1 MAVLETLEGDNMEP
15 EILNA
20 GTFGV
25 NMARA
30 SLKAWEPSMADVLN
44 RKPRRPALT
53 SGIPAKFRAAAA
65 NKGTATRRP
74 VRRLPARGAAGAR
87 PWGGSSGRFVMV
99 GDEFDPESLEGW
111 LTDLKKGARKSVR
124 AVGNVGSAI
133 VRPVASVGLNVL
145 RSTAKPVGTLVGT
158 AIGSTFGTTQMGAG
172 TEGMLG
178 NMASM
183 FGIGGSP
190 IAVCAK
196 PASRNSTLNTSSSTV
211 APSGTPAAMP
221 ATGGGIPL
229 IYLIGG
235 GALLLVLLLRK

>member
-111 LTDLKKGARKSVR
+111 LTDLKKGAGKVVS
-124 AVGNVGSAI
+124 AVGSAGSAI

-145 RSTAKPVGTLVGT
+145 RSTAAPAGTL
-158 AIGSTFGTTQMGAG
+158 IGSALGAAFGTSQAG
-172 TEGMLG
+172 SSVMSMLG
-178 NMASM
+178 M
-183 FGIGGSP
+183 GGGS
-190 IAVCAK
+190 
-196 PASRNSTLNTSSSTV
+196 T
-211 APSGTPAAMP
+211 APDGTPAAMP
-221 ATGGGIPL
+221 ATGGGIPP

>member
-1 MAVLETLEGDNMEP
+1 MAVLETLEGDTMEP

-20 GTFGV
+20 GAFGA

-30 SLKAWEPSMADVLN
+30 SLKAWEPTMADVLN

-53 SGIPAKFRAAAA
+53 SGIPAKLRAAAA

-74 VRRLPARGAAGAR
+74 VRRIPARGAAGAR
-87 PWGGSSGRFVMV
+87 PWGQSSGRFVMV

-111 LTDLKKGARKSVR
+111 LTDLKKGAGKVVS
-124 AVGNVGSAI
+124 AGGSAGSAI

-158 AIGSTFGTTQMGAG
+158 SIGSAFGTTQMGAG

-183 FGIGGSP
+183 FGIGGG
-190 IAVCAK
+190 
-196 PASRNSTLNTSSSTV
+196 STAT
-211 APSGTPAAMP
+211 APDGTPAAMP
-221 ATGGGIPL
+221 ATGGGIPP

>member
-15 EILNA
+15 EILCV
-20 GTFGV
+20 GGLP

-44 RKPRRPALT
+44 RKPRRPGLI
-53 SGIPAKFRAAAA
+53 SGIPAKLRATAA
-65 NKGTATRRP
+65 NKATATRRP
-74 VRRLPARGAAGAR
+74 VRRIPARGAAGAR

-111 LTDLKKGARKSVR
+111 LTDLKKGAGKAVR

-145 RSTAKPVGTLVGT
+145 RSTAPIAGSL
-158 AIGSTFGTTQMGAG
+158 IGSAAQSSGILGPLASAFG
-172 TEGMLG
+172 LG
-178 NMASM
+178 E
-183 FGIGGSP
+183 GGS
-190 IAVCAK
+190 AA
-196 PASRNSTLNTSSSTV
+196 
-211 APSGTPAAMP
+211 APEGTPAAMP
-221 ATGGGIPL
+221 ATGGGIPP

-235 GALLLVLLLRK
+235 GALLLVLLLKK

>member
-44 RKPRRPALT
+44 RKPRRPALM
-53 SGIPAKFRAAAA
+53 SGIPAKLRAAAA
-65 NKGTATRRP
+65 NKETATRRP
-74 VRRLPARGAAGAR
+74 VRRIPARGAAGAR
-87 PWGGSSGRFVMV
+87 PWGQSSGRFVMV

-111 LTDLKKGARKSVR
+111 LTSAKKGVKKAAS
-124 AVGNVGSAI
+124 AVGSVGSAI
-133 VRPVASVGLNVL
+133 VRPVASVGLNVA
-145 RSTAKPVGTLVGT
+145 RSVAAPAGTLIGT
-158 AIGSTFGTTQMGAG
+158 AVGSAFGTSKTGSS
-172 TEGMLG
+172 L
-178 NMASM
+178 ASM
-183 FGIGGSP
+183 FGMGGGST
-190 IAVCAK
+190 A
-196 PASRNSTLNTSSSTV
+196 T
-211 APSGTPAAMP
+211 APDGTPAAMP
-221 ATGGGIPL
+221 ATSGGIPP

>member
-30 SLKAWEPSMADVLN
+30 SLKAWEPDMSAVLN
-44 RKPRRPALT
+44 RKPRRPVLT

-87 PWGGSSGRFVMV
+87 PWGSSSGRFVMV
-99 GDEFDPESLEGW
+99 GDDLDTECLEGW
-111 LTDLKKGARKSVR
+111 LTSARKGVKKAGS
-124 AVGNVGSAI
+124 AVGKGVKKAGSAVGSVGSAI

-158 AIGSTFGTTQMGAG
+158 AVGSAFGTSQTGSS
-172 TEGMLG
+172 L
-178 NMASM
+178 ASM
-183 FGIGGSP
+183 FGIGGG
-190 IAVCAK
+190 
-196 PASRNSTLNTSSSTV
+196 STAT
-211 APSGTPAAMP
+211 APDGTPAAMP
-221 ATGGGIPL
+221 ATSGGIPP

>member
-1 MAVLETLEGDNMEP
+1 MAILETLEGDNMDP

-30 SLKAWEPSMADVLN
+30 SLKAWEPDMAAVLN
-44 RKPRRPALT
+44 RKPRRPVLT

-74 VRRLPARGAAGAR
+74 VRRLPARGAAGAS

-111 LTDLKKGARKSVR
+111 LTDLKKGAGKVVS
-124 AVGNVGSAI
+124 AVGSAGSAI

-145 RSTAKPVGTLVGT
+145 RSTAKPAGTL
-158 AIGSTFGTTQMGAG
+158 IGSSLGAAFGTSQAG
-172 TEGMLG
+172 SSVMSMLG
-178 NMASM
+178 M
-183 FGIGGSP
+183 GGGS
-190 IAVCAK
+190 
-196 PASRNSTLNTSSSTV
+196 T
-211 APSGTPAAMP
+211 APDGTPAAMP
-221 ATGGGIPL
+221 ATGGGIPP

>member
-25 NMARA
+25 NMA
-30 SLKAWEPSMADVLN
+30 
-44 RKPRRPALT
+44 
-53 SGIPAKFRAAAA
+53 RAAAA

-99 GDEFDPESLEGW
+99 GDEFEPESLEGW
-111 LTDLKKGARKSVR
+111 LTKVKKGAGKVKKGAGKVVS
-124 AVGNVGSAI
+124 AVGSAGSAI

-145 RSTAKPVGTLVGT
+145 RSTAAPAGTL
-158 AIGSTFGTTQMGAG
+158 IGSSLGAAFGTSQAG
-172 TEGMLG
+172 SSVMSMLG
-178 NMASM
+178 M
-183 FGIGGSP
+183 GGGS
-190 IAVCAK
+190 
-196 PASRNSTLNTSSSTV
+196 T
-211 APSGTPAAMP
+211 APDGTPAAMP
-221 ATGGGIPL
+221 ATGGGIPP

>member
-111 LTDLKKGARKSVR
+111 LTSAVKGVKKAAS
-124 AVGNVGSAI
+124 AVGSVGSAI

-145 RSTAKPVGTLVGT
+145 RSTAAPAGTL
-158 AIGSTFGTTQMGAG
+158 IGSALGAAFGTSQARSSVMS
-172 TEGMLG
+172 MLG
-178 NMASM
+178 M
-183 FGIGGSP
+183 GGGS
-190 IAVCAK
+190 
-196 PASRNSTLNTSSSTV
+196 T
-211 APSGTPAAMP
+211 APDGTPAAMP
-221 ATGGGIPL
+221 ATGGGIPP

>member
-30 SLKAWEPSMADVLN
+30 SLKAWEPDMAAVLN
-44 RKPRRPALT
+44 RKPRRPVMT

-87 PWGGSSGRFVMV
+87 PWGSSSGRFVMV
-99 GDEFDPESLEGW
+99 GEDFDPESLEGW
-111 LTDLKKGARKSVR
+111 LTSAIKGVKKAGS
-124 AVGNVGSAI
+124 AVGSVGSAI

-145 RSTAKPVGTLVGT
+145 RSTAAPVGT
-158 AIGSTFGTTQMGAG
+158 AIGSAFGTTQIGSALSSLFGMGGG
-172 TEGMLG
+172 TS
-178 NMASM
+178 A
-183 FGIGGSP
+183 
-190 IAVCAK
+190 
-196 PASRNSTLNTSSSTV
+196 
-211 APSGTPAAMP
+211 APEGTPAGMP
-221 ATGGGIPL
+221 VSGGIPP

>member
-20 GTFGV
+20 RTFGV

-30 SLKAWEPSMADVLN
+30 SLKAWEPDMADVLN

-87 PWGGSSGRFVMV
+87 PWGSSSGRFVMV
-99 GDEFDPESLEGW
+99 GEEFDPESLEGW
-111 LTDLKKGARKSVR
+111 LTNIKKGARKAVR

-145 RSTAKPVGTLVGT
+145 RSTAKPAGTL
-158 AIGSTFGTTQMGAG
+158 IGSAAQSSGILGPLASAFGMG
-172 TEGMLG
+172 
-178 NMASM
+178 
-183 FGIGGSP
+183 GGST
-190 IAVCAK
+190 AA
-196 PASRNSTLNTSSSTV
+196 
-211 APSGTPAAMP
+211 APEGTPAAMP
-221 ATGGGIPL
+221 ATGGGIPP

>member
-30 SLKAWEPSMADVLN
+30 SLKAWEPDMAAVLN
-44 RKPRRPALT
+44 RKPRRPVLT

-87 PWGGSSGRFVMV
+87 PWGSSSGRFVMV
-99 GDEFDPESLEGW
+99 GDDLDTECLEGW
-111 LTDLKKGARKSVR
+111 LTSAWKAVKKAGS
-124 AVGNVGSAI
+124 AVGSVGSAI

-158 AIGSTFGTTQMGAG
+158 AVGSAFGTSQTGSS
-172 TEGMLG
+172 L
-178 NMASM
+178 ASM
-183 FGIGGSP
+183 FGIGGG
-190 IAVCAK
+190 
-196 PASRNSTLNTSSSTV
+196 STAT
-211 APSGTPAAMP
+211 APDGTPAAMP
-221 ATGGGIPL
+221 ATGGGIPP

-235 GALLLVLLLRK
+235 GALLLVLLLRT

>member
-111 LTDLKKGARKSVR
+111 LTNLKKGAGKVVS
-124 AVGNVGSAI
+124 AVGSAGSAI

-183 FGIGGSP
+183 FGIGGST
-190 IAVCAK
+190 A
-196 PASRNSTLNTSSSTV
+196 T
-211 APSGTPAAMP
+211 APDGTPAAMP
-221 ATGGGIPL
+221 ATGGGIPPATGGGIPP

>member
-15 EILNA
+15 EILCVE
-20 GTFGV
+20 GFP

-44 RKPRRPALT
+44 RKPRRPALI
-53 SGIPAKFRAAAA
+53 SGIPAKLRATAA
-65 NKGTATRRP
+65 NKATATRRP
-74 VRRLPARGAAGAR
+74 VRRIPARGAAGAR

-111 LTDLKKGARKSVR
+111 LTDLKKGAGKAVR

-145 RSTAKPVGTLVGT
+145 RSTAPIAGSL
-158 AIGSTFGTTQMGAG
+158 IGSAAQSSGILGPLASAFGM
-172 TEGMLG
+172 
-178 NMASM
+178 
-183 FGIGGSP
+183 GGST
-190 IAVCAK
+190 AA
-196 PASRNSTLNTSSSTV
+196 
-211 APSGTPAAMP
+211 APDGTPAAMP
-221 ATGGGIPL
+221 ATGGGIPP

-235 GALLLVLLLRK
+235 AGLLLVLLLKK

>member
-30 SLKAWEPSMADVLN
+30 SLKAWEPDMAAVLN

-87 PWGGSSGRFVMV
+87 PWGSSSGRFVMV
-99 GDEFDPESLEGW
+99 GDDLDTECLEGW
-111 LTDLKKGARKSVR
+111 LTSARKGVKKAGS
-124 AVGNVGSAI
+124 AVGSVGSAI

-158 AIGSTFGTTQMGAG
+158 AVGSAFGTTQMGAG

-178 NMASM
+178 NMASK
-183 FGIGGSP
+183 FGIGGGGT
-190 IAVCAK
+190 A
-196 PASRNSTLNTSSSTV
+196 T
-211 APSGTPAAMP
+211 APDGTPAAMP
-221 ATGGGIPL
+221 ATGGGIPP

-235 GALLLVLLLRK
+235 GALLLVLLLKK

>member
-30 SLKAWEPSMADVLN
+30 SLKAWEPDMAAVLN
-44 RKPRRPALT
+44 RKPRRPVLT

-74 VRRLPARGAAGAR
+74 VRRLPYRGAAGAR
-87 PWGGSSGRFVMV
+87 PWGSSSGRFVMV
-99 GDEFDPESLEGW
+99 GEDFDPESLEGW
-111 LTDLKKGARKSVR
+111 LTSAIKGVKKAGSAI
-124 AVGNVGSAI
+124 GNVGSAI
-133 VRPVASVGLNVL
+133 VRPVASVGMNVV
-145 RSTAKPVGTLVGT
+145 RSVAAPAGTLIGT
-158 AIGSTFGTTQMGAG
+158 AVGSAFGTTQTG
-172 TEGMLG
+172 
-178 NMASM
+178 
-183 FGIGGSP
+183 
-190 IAVCAK
+190 
-196 PASRNSTLNTSSSTV
+196 STLSSLFGMGG
-211 APSGTPAAMP
+211 APSAAPEGTPAAMP
-221 ATGGGIPL
+221 ASGGGIPP

>member
-15 EILNA
+15 EILCVGGMPWGSSA
-20 GTFGV
+20 

-30 SLKAWEPSMADVLN
+30 SLKTWEPSMADVLN
-44 RKPRRPALT
+44 RKPRRPSLS
-53 SGIPAKFRAAAA
+53 SGIPAKLRAAAA

-74 VRRLPARGAAGAR
+74 VRRIPARGAAGAR
-87 PWGGSSGRFVMV
+87 PWGSSSGRFVMV
-99 GDEFDPESLEGW
+99 GEEFDPESLEGW
-111 LTDLKKGARKSVR
+111 LTDLKKGTAKTFR

-145 RSTAKPVGTLVGT
+145 RSTAKPVGTLIGT
-158 AIGSTFGTTQMGAG
+158 AVGSAFGTTQMGAG

-183 FGIGGSP
+183 FGLGGGST
-190 IAVCAK
+190 A
-196 PASRNSTLNTSSSTV
+196 T
-211 APSGTPAAMP
+211 APDGTPAAMP
-221 ATGGGIPL
+221 ASGGGIPP

-235 GALLLVLLLRK
+235 AGLLLVLLLKK

>member
-30 SLKAWEPSMADVLN
+30 SLKAWEPDMAAVLN
-44 RKPRRPALT
+44 RKPRRPVLT

-87 PWGGSSGRFVMV
+87 PWGSSSGRFVMV
-99 GDEFDPESLEGW
+99 GEEFDPESLEGW
-111 LTDLKKGARKSVR
+111 LTNLKKGAGKAVR

-145 RSTAKPVGTLVGT
+145 RSTAPIAGSL
-158 AIGSTFGTTQMGAG
+158 IGSAAQSSGILGPLASAFGMG
-172 TEGMLG
+172 
-178 NMASM
+178 
-183 FGIGGSP
+183 GGST
-190 IAVCAK
+190 AA
-196 PASRNSTLNTSSSTV
+196 
-211 APSGTPAAMP
+211 APEGTPAAMP
-221 ATGGGIPL
+221 ATGGGIPP

>member
-30 SLKAWEPSMADVLN
+30 SLKAWEPDMSAALN
-44 RKPRRPALT
+44 RKPRRPVLT

-87 PWGGSSGRFVMV
+87 PCGSSSGRFVMV
-99 GDEFDPESLEGW
+99 GDDLDTECLEGW
-111 LTDLKKGARKSVR
+111 LTSARKGVKKAGS
-124 AVGNVGSAI
+124 AVGRVGSAI

-145 RSTAKPVGTLVGT
+145 RSTAPIAGSF
-158 AIGSTFGTTQMGAG
+158 IGSAAQSSGMG
-172 TEGMLG
+172 
-178 NMASM
+178 
-183 FGIGGSP
+183 GGST
-190 IAVCAK
+190 AA
-196 PASRNSTLNTSSSTV
+196 
-211 APSGTPAAMP
+211 APEGTPAAMP
-221 ATGGGIPL
+221 ATGGRIPP

-235 GALLLVLLLRK
+235 GALLLVLLLKK

>member
-30 SLKAWEPSMADVLN
+30 SLKAWEPDMAAVLN
-44 RKPRRPALT
+44 RKP
-53 SGIPAKFRAAAA
+53 
-65 NKGTATRRP
+65 RRP

-87 PWGGSSGRFVMV
+87 PWGSSSGRFVMV
-99 GDEFDPESLEGW
+99 GEEFDPESLEGW
-111 LTDLKKGARKSVR
+111 LTDLKKGSGKVVSA
-124 AVGNVGSAI
+124 VGSAGSAI
-133 VRPVASVGLNVL
+133 IRPVASVGLNVL

-158 AIGSTFGTTQMGAG
+158 TIGSAFGTTQMGAG

-183 FGIGGSP
+183 FGIGGGSTATSP
-190 IAVCAK
+190 GRT
-196 PASRNSTLNTSSSTV
+196 PAAMPATGGRSTATS
-211 APSGTPAAMP
+211 PGRTPAAMP
-221 ATGGGIPL
+221 ATGGGIPP

-235 GALLLVLLLRK
+235 GALLLVLLLKK

>member
-1 MAVLETLEGDNMEP
+1 MAILETLEGDTMEP
-15 EILNA
+15 EILDA
-20 GTFGV
+20 AQFGA

-30 SLKAWEPSMADVLN
+30 SLKTWEPTMSEVLH
-44 RKPRRPALT
+44 RKPKRPALT
-53 SGIPAKFRAAAA
+53 SGIPAKLRAAAA

-74 VRRLPARGAAGAR
+74 VRRIPARGAAGAR
-87 PWGGSSGRFVMV
+87 PWGNSSGRFVMA

-111 LTDLKKGARKSVR
+111 LTDLKKGAGK
-124 AVGNVGSAI
+124 AVSAVGSAGSAV

-158 AIGSTFGTTQMGAG
+158 GIGSAFGTTQMGAG

-183 FGIGGSP
+183 FGIGGST
-190 IAVCAK
+190 A
-196 PASRNSTLNTSSSTV
+196 T
-211 APSGTPAAMP
+211 APVGTPAAMP
-221 ATGGGIPL
+221 ATSGGIPP

>member
-30 SLKAWEPSMADVLN
+30 SLKAWEPDIEAVLN
-44 RKPRRPALT
+44 RKPRRPVLT

-87 PWGGSSGRFVMV
+87 PWGSSSGSFVMV
-99 GDEFDPESLEGW
+99 GEEFDPESLEGW
-111 LTDLKKGARKSVR
+111 LTSAVKGVKKAAS
-124 AVGNVGSAI
+124 AVGSVGSAI
-133 VRPVASVGLNVL
+133 VRPVASVGLNVA
-145 RSTAKPVGTLVGT
+145 RSVAAPAGTFIGT
-158 AIGSTFGTTQMGAG
+158 AVGSAFGTSQTGSS
-172 TEGMLG
+172 L
-178 NMASM
+178 ASM
-183 FGIGGSP
+183 FGIGGG
-190 IAVCAK
+190 
-196 PASRNSTLNTSSSTV
+196 STAT
-211 APSGTPAAMP
+211 APDGTPAAMP
-221 ATGGGIPL
+221 ATGGGIPP

>member
-30 SLKAWEPSMADVLN
+30 SLKAWEPDMSAVLN
-44 RKPRRPALT
+44 RKPRRPVLT

-87 PWGGSSGRFVMV
+87 PWGSSSGRFVMV
-99 GDEFDPESLEGW
+99 GDDLDTECLEGW
-111 LTDLKKGARKSVR
+111 LTSARKGVKKAGS
-124 AVGNVGSAI
+124 AVGSVGSAI

-158 AIGSTFGTTQMGAG
+158 AVGSAFGTSQTGSS
-172 TEGMLG
+172 L
-178 NMASM
+178 ASM
-183 FGIGGSP
+183 FGIGGG
-190 IAVCAK
+190 
-196 PASRNSTLNTSSSTV
+196 STAT
-211 APSGTPAAMP
+211 APDGTPAAMP
-221 ATGGGIPL
+221 ATSGGIPP